1 MEMDNS
7 CELIFNIYPNNK
19 TYLQRREII
28 AEKIRTIGDV
38 GGRKKGRTG
47 MVENR
52 INNESILRET

>member
-28 AEKIRTIGDV
+28 AEKIRTIGDAV
-38 GGRKKGRTG
+38 GGRKKKGPDWYGR
-47 MVENR
+47 EQN
-52 INNESILRET
+52 